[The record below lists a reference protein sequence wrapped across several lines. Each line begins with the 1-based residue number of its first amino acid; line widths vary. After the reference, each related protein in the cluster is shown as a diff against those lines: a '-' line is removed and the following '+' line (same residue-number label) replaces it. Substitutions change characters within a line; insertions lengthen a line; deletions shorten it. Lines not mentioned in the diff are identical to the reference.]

1 MPMRTVP
8 RRFFLRSTDPCSPVG
23 GDVGASADL
32 VGRAKPRQLRAW
44 NSSRED
50 SCHKSP
56 GSSHSWGLFERCSTR
71 SLARCERPGSI
82 LTSEQLE
89 RFSDSSPV
97 RLAKNRA
104 ESELIALW
112 ARSSD
117 TSDGTK

>member
-1 MPMRTVP
+1 
-8 RRFFLRSTDPCSPVG
+8 
-23 GDVGASADL
+23 
-32 VGRAKPRQLRAW
+32 
-44 NSSRED
+44 
-50 SCHKSP
+50 
-56 GSSHSWGLFERCSTR
+56 
-71 SLARCERPGSI
+71 

-104 ESELIALW
+104 ESELMALW